1 MGTRREHFMVQVLR
15 DCDGAR
21 LHGGNRSERR
31 CRVTNYKRMWMF
43 LEEEIEE
50 EAEERDSVL
59 LDTLLAHME
68 LMEKFEMNGA
78 LDGCRLRRFHRDVI
92 CDYVSAWNRLKAQIE
107 ELLERDDFAP
117 IALIIGLMDGIE
129 AIGGAE

>member
-1 MGTRREHFMVQVLR
+1 M
-15 DCDGAR
+15 
-21 LHGGNRSERR
+21 
-31 CRVTNYKRMWMF
+31 TNYKRMWMF

-50 EAEERDSVL
+50 EAEERDFVL

-107 ELLERDDFAP
+107 ELLERYDCAP
-117 IALIIGLMDGIE
+117 IVLIMGLMDGIE
-129 AIGGAE
+129 TRFMDGIEASGGEE

>member
-1 MGTRREHFMVQVLR
+1 
-15 DCDGAR
+15 
-21 LHGGNRSERR
+21 
-31 CRVTNYKRMWMF
+31 
-43 LEEEIEE
+43 
-50 EAEERDSVL
+50 
-59 LDTLLAHME
+59 
-68 LMEKFEMNGA
+68 MNGA

-92 CDYVSAWNRLKAQIE
+92 CDYVYAWNRLKAQIE

>member
-1 MGTRREHFMVQVLR
+1 M
-15 DCDGAR
+15 
-21 LHGGNRSERR
+21 
-31 CRVTNYKRMWMF
+31 TNYKRMWMF

-50 EAEERDSVL
+50 EAEERDYVL

-107 ELLERDDFAP
+107 ELLGRYDCAP
-117 IALIIGLMDGIE
+117 IVFIMGLMDGIE
-129 AIGGAE
+129 ASGGAE